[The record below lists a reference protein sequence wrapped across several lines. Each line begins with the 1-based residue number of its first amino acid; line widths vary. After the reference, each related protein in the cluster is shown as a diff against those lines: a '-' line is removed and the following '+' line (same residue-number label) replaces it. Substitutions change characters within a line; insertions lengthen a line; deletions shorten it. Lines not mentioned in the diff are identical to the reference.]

1 MDKKFLEKI
10 EKQLVSQKKEIVSSL
25 IADKE
30 NMQEIAETLENP
42 KDPVDY
48 ASDDIDRKLI
58 EAIGSTG
65 LKRLKSID
73 SAISRIKQGKYGMC
87 IKCGGSI
94 PKSRLEAIPYA
105 LMCVQ
110 CKEAEER
117 KNR

>member
-1 MDKKFLEKI
+1 MDKKFLEKM
-10 EKQLVSQKKEIVSSL
+10 EKQLVSQKGDIISSL

-42 KDPVDY
+42 KDPADY

-73 SAISRIKQGKYGMC
+73 SAISRIKQGKYGSC
-87 IKCGGSI
+87 IKCGETI
-94 PKSRLEAIPYA
+94 PKTRLEAIPYA
-105 LMCVQ
+105 LMCVR
-110 CKEAEER
+110 CKEDEER